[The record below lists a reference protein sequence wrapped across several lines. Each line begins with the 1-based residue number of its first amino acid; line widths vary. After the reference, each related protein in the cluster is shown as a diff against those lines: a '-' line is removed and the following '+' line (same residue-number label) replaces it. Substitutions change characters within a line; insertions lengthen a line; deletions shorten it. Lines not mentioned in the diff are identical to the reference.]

1 MGKIAMIECC
11 NKKHARYIQKQS
23 KYDSKPAYPYGEYGE
38 AAQMDKYKNTKTP
51 TVNSIFLLIIQV

>member
-1 MGKIAMIECC
+1 MIECC